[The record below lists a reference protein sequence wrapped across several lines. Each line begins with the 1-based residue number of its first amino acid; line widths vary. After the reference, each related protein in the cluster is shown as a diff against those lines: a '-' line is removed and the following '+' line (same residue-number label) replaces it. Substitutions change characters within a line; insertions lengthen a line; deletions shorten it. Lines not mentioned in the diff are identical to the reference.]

1 MYYFLAS
8 LLVAIIGV
16 VPLLLRGKIGL
27 AISEAIGGFL
37 VIWLIAYLGCPSTAY
52 PLLGYFG
59 FATFLMWILSAI
71 VDGAT
76 TRETRNYYDSGT
88 VTWTAWFP
96 IVTLIVYMGSC
107 VGGSGM
113 LRATE
118 YASMIGPMEERV
130 WTEDVQPKSPE
141 HMRMGND
148 ENATYQAQKTMGSA
162 GAIGSQ
168 FAISEDHM
176 TLQMINGSLW
186 FVVPLD
192 YVGFSVWTST
202 SGVPGYIKISGE
214 DPHRQPEL
222 VMLPNDQRMIYTPN
236 AYFGDN
242 LERHLRNTGYLNVG
256 LANCTFEIDESGKPF
271 WVITTFKPTIMWS
284 GEKATGVV
292 VVDPTTGAT
301 TFFEM
306 GKVPD
311 WIDRAVP
318 ANYIWNYLAWQG
330 EYSYGWVNSWWGGK
344 GLTKPEN
351 PMLIYGE
358 DDQPEFVTGIT
369 SKSNKDDS
377 LVALI
382 YTNSRTGKSVKYV
395 MKGGATEAAVL
406 DAVNKN
412 QQVQFKHLHGAA
424 VQLYNVNGIATA
436 VVPLLNESHA
446 FQEVAMVSIND
457 IQRVAVGTNQT
468 QALRAYEALIS
479 EGGQRIAL
487 DKERDIQTIEGVVDR
502 KSAETTPN
510 ATIYYV
516 LLRDVPHLFLI
527 EGGTPELI
535 ITNPGDKVRME
546 FYQSARD
553 VVPVKSFTNLDIRL
567 STSVAQQIVAGT
579 VRTRQNQQEAK
590 EDAQTTLERLK
601 KLSDEEL
608 QKLGK
613 QVPIKK

>member
-1 MYYFLAS
+1 
-8 LLVAIIGV
+8 
-16 VPLLLRGKIGL
+16 
-27 AISEAIGGFL
+27 
-37 VIWLIAYLGCPSTAY
+37 
-52 PLLGYFG
+52 
-59 FATFLMWILSAI
+59 
-71 VDGAT
+71 
-76 TRETRNYYDSGT
+76 
-88 VTWTAWFP
+88 
-96 IVTLIVYMGSC
+96 
-107 VGGSGM
+107 
-113 LRATE
+113 
-118 YASMIGPMEERV
+118 MEERV

-141 HMRMGND
+141 HMRMGNV
-148 ENATYQAQKTMGSA
+148 ENAVYAAQKVMGSA

-192 YVGFSVWTST
+192 YAGFSVWTST
-202 SGVPGYIKISGE
+202 SGVPGYIKVSGE

-222 VMLPNDQRMIYTPN
+222 VMLPDNQRMIYTPG
-236 AYFGDN
+236 AYFGNN
-242 LERHLRNTGYLNVG
+242 LERYLRNTGYLNVG
-256 LANCTFEIDESGKPF
+256 LGDWTFEIDETGKPF
-271 WVITTFKPTIMWS
+271 WVITAFKPTIMWS
-284 GEKATGVV
+284 GEKVTGVI

-301 TFFEM
+301 TFFDM
-306 GKVPD
+306 GKIPD

-318 ANYIWNYLAWQG
+318 ASYVWNYLSWQG

-351 PMLIYGE
+351 PMLIYGTGDE
-358 DDQPEFVTGIT
+358 PEFVTGIT
-369 SKSNKDDS
+369 SKSSKDDS
-377 LVALI
+377 LVALV

-395 MKGGATEAAVL
+395 MKGGATETAVL

-424 VQLYNVNGIATA
+424 VQLYNVNGIPTA

-479 EGGQRIAL
+479 EGGQRVAL
-487 DKERDIQTIEGVVDR
+487 DKERDIQTIEGIVDR
-502 KSAETTPN
+502 KSSETTPN
-510 ATIYYV
+510 ATIYYI
-516 LLRDVPHLFLI
+516 LLKGVPHLFLI

-535 ITNPGDKVRME
+535 IANPGDKVRME

-553 VVPVKSFTNLDIRL
+553 VVPVKSFVNLDIRL
-567 STSVAQQIVAGT
+567 STSITQQIVAGA
-579 VRTRQNQQEAK
+579 VRTRQNQQETK

-601 KLSDEEL
+601 KLTPEEL

-613 QVPIKK
+613 QIPPKK